1 MYKHACN
8 KWFFLLFCPRP
19 TGCGF
24 MCGVHLLPL
33 SNRCWN
39 FKHIFLFWILILATH
54 ELVSPIPVLFFCYL
68 CLVTSII
75 FLFKHSTSS
84 FFFCFWI
91 SSSFLKKNFIV
102 CFSQLGFLPFQLLF
116 LMKYQWFNFTSL
128 LFLLNFPRNLFF
140 LLPCLLPFGG
150 IIQKCNNQNFY
161 LSRSYKYCIQVKGIS
176 SNIYVFK

>member
-1 MYKHACN
+1 MLKFQTHFSFLNINFSYTWTSFTHTC
-8 KWFFLLFCPRP
+8 FVFLLFMSCDKY
-19 TGCGF
+19 
-24 MCGVHLLPL
+24 
-33 SNRCWN
+33 N
-39 FKHIFLFWILILATH
+39 FFVQTFHFI
-54 ELVSPIPVLFFCYL
+54 
-68 CLVTSII
+68 
-75 FLFKHSTSS
+75 
-84 FFFCFWI
+84 FFFFFFWI

>member
-24 MCGVHLLPL
+24 LCGVHLLPL

-54 ELVSPIPVLFFCYL
+54 ELVSPIPVLFFL
-68 CLVTSII
+68 
-75 FLFKHSTSS
+75 LFMSCDKYNFFVQTFNFI
-84 FFFCFWI
+84 FFFFFFWI

-116 LMKYQWFNFTSL
+116 LMKYQWFNFTYFSFVSFKFPKEL
-128 LFLLNFPRNLFF
+128 IFLITLFAPFWWDNSKMQQSKF
-140 LLPCLLPFGG
+140 LS
-150 IIQKCNNQNFY
+150 IQIVQILHTGK
-161 LSRSYKYCIQVKGIS
+161 RD
-176 SNIYVFK
+176 